1 MKTNR
6 FGVLLALFA
15 VVSCL
20 LPLSASAQTSVTKT
34 FCVRGTS
41 DGQGWRWELN
51 TAGAAQQ
58 VNAPG
63 VPEGGSAT
71 DLARRWVESI
81 QAAQGDPPAFRARFL
96 RTGRDGAAYFSI
108 TSPRDFTF
116 RVDGCTITGNP
127 EGCSF
132 NPTVLE
138 VDDVDTVDPPQTSIS
153 FLVIV
158 VIVIII
164 IVIIVIII
172 IVVRRRR

>member
-6 FGVLLALFA
+6 FGALLTLFA

-20 LPLSASAQTSVTKT
+20 LPLSASAQPSVTKT

-41 DGQGWRWELN
+41 DGQGWRWELK
-51 TAGAAQQ
+51 ARVAQQ

-71 DLARRWVESI
+71 DLARRWVQSI

-108 TSPRDFTF
+108 TSPQDFTF
-116 RVDGCTITGNP
+116 RVDDCTITGNP

-158 VIVIII
+158 VIVIIL
-164 IVIIVIII
+164 IVIIIVIII